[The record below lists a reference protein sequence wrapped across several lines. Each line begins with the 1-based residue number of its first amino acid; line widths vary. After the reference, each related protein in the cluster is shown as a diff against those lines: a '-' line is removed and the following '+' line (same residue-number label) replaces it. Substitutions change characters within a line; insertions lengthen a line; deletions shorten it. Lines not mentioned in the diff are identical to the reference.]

1 MVLVCPSQPL
11 QIWCFLWHIEWHVT
25 GVETRI
31 RRHSLWCFFHK
42 LFDGSDMFLIMQ
54 YAEWRNVEA
63 VALTYVPYHE
73 HVWLAIGKHEA
84 LLAALWHPTYP
95 FTVSWFACLSL
106 QPWCCVWSSG
116 LWSLWSTF
124 LLDCIGLH
132 WILRC
137 SWILCGTLYYRTGKY
152 SEFWEFRNLASKQVA
167 HIQMMKGEDAVA
179 LEDLWNTLGDVF
191 VFWREGFG
199 VGISCFALPLY
210 NAEFLGQRCADWAQL
225 GWEMSNSWPEACTNC
240 NANLPP
246 GGASP
251 ILELIE

>member
-1 MVLVCPSQPL
+1 MNMYDLPLESMRLCWLHYGILRIPSQ
-11 QIWCFLWHIEWHVT
+11 FLGSHVFPCNL
-25 GVETRI
+25 GAVFEVQAFD
-31 RRHSLWCFFHK
+31 LFFRV
-42 LFDGSDMFLIMQ
+42 SDK
-54 YAEWRNVEA
+54 
-63 VALTYVPYHE
+63 H
-73 HVWLAIGKHEA
+73 AILSCLKHF
-84 LLAALWHPTYP
+84 P
-95 FTVSWFACLSL
+95 V
-106 QPWCCVWSSG
+106 
-116 LWSLWSTF
+116 
-124 LLDCIGLH
+124 GLH

-152 SEFWEFRNLASKQVA
+152 SEFWKFRNLASKQVA

-179 LEDLWNTLGDVF
+179 LQDLWNTLGDVF

-251 ILELIE
+251 ILALIE